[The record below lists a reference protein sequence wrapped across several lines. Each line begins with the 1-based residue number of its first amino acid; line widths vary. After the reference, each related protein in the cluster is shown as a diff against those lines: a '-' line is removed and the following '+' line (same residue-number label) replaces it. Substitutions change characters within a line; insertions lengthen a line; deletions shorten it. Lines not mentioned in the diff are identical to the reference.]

1 MSSASA
7 TAPAIEADIVTE
19 LKSAFADYQIF
30 EKRGLAFGQR
40 LYELR
45 AKSSAQGNHEGKG
58 FLPLLQQ
65 AGIPQ
70 RTAYYWIHSYEIS
83 IGEREPKE
91 EKPVEAVSRNVTPQ
105 AEPTQSRELLGK
117 KSFARSHQ
125 KPIPEYG
132 RALQELRRY
141 ADQLGIRAQVTHTMG
156 KFSVTVSKAFENE
169 KDVRKFL
176 RSQQ

>member
-1 MSSASA
+1 MTA
-7 TAPAIEADIVTE
+7 TAPALAVDIVAE
-19 LKSAFADYQIF
+19 LKSAFSDYQIF

-40 LYELR
+40 LNELR

-83 IGEREPKE
+83 IGEREPKAA
-91 EKPVEAVSRNVTPQ
+91 KPVEAVSRNVTPQ
-105 AEPTQSRELLGK
+105 AESTQSPGPLSK
-117 KSFARSHQ
+117 KSFARNHQ
-125 KPIPEYG
+125 KPIPDYG
-132 RALQELRRY
+132 PVLQGLRQY

>member
-1 MSSASA
+1 MSTA
-7 TAPAIEADIVTE
+7 TAPAQQPDIVAE

-30 EKRGLAFGQR
+30 EKRGLAFGKR
-40 LYELR
+40 LHELR
-45 AKSSAQGNHEGKG
+45 AKSSAQGNHSGKG

-83 IGEREPKE
+83 IGEREPKA
-91 EKPVEAVSRNVTPQ
+91 AVSRHVTPQ
-105 AEPTQSRELLGK
+105 AEPTQSPEPLSK
-117 KSFARSHQ
+117 KSFARNHQ

-132 RALQELRRY
+132 PALQELRRY

-156 KFSVTVSKAFENE
+156 KFSVIVSKAFENE